1 MKLELRTE
9 RLLLTPLASNDVDV
23 AVEMFTDAEVTK
35 YVDGVMSAERITK
48 DMSDWIKRG
57 GNGCIGIWCISDRES
72 REKYGSAALLP
83 MPVDEDD
90 TDYNLVVLEKMPDGD
105 VEIGYFLK
113 RSAWGHGYATEAC
126 KRLLQFAF
134 QKTSLDEVV
143 ATFDEKNIAS
153 EHVLKKT
160 GFVDKG
166 TMRCYGETGPNY
178 RVTREEWSR
187 MRR

>member
-1 MKLELRTE
+1 MKLELHTE

-23 AVEMFTDAEVTK
+23 ALDMFTDPEVTQF
-35 YVDGVMSAERITK
+35 VDGVMSAEKITK
-48 DMSDWIKRG
+48 SMPDWIKRG
-57 GNGCIGIWCISDRES
+57 GDGCIGIWCISDRKS
-72 REKYGSAALLP
+72 GEKYGSAALLP
-83 MPVDEDD
+83 MPVDEND
-90 TDYNLVVLEKMPDGD
+90 TDYNLVVPGRMPAGD

-113 RSAWGHGYATEAC
+113 RSAWGRGFATEVC

-134 QKTSLDEVV
+134 QKTSLTEVV

-153 EHVLKKT
+153 EHVLKKA

-178 RVTREEWSR
+178 RITHDNWSR
-187 MRR
+187 MR